1 MTSSEVVS
9 SLCTF
14 MNYVLIVMATIYY
27 CIFLPLKTSSV
38 EHTLC
43 VGTTLFLM
51 LLILRHPPP
60 Y

>member
-14 MNYVLIVMATIYY
+14 MNYVLIFMATIYY

-38 EHTLC
+38 EYTLC

-51 LLILRHPPP
+51 LLILRHLPP

>member
-1 MTSSEVVS
+1 MTSCEVVS
-9 SLCTF
+9 SLSTF
-14 MNYVLIVMATIYY
+14 MNYVLIIMATMHYY
-27 CIFLPLKTSSV
+27 IFLPLKTFSV
-38 EHTLC
+38 EHTLS